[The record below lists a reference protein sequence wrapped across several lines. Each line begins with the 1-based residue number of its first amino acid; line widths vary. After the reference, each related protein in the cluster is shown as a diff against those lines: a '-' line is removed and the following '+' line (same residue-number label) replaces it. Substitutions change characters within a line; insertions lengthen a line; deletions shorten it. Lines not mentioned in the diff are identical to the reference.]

1 MRLSISRKYSVDEL
15 EELFHSVGWELDTPS
30 DVLQSA
36 MLHSSNVV
44 SAYDDNNKLIGIIR
58 SMDDGCWHANID
70 CLVVHKDFQNTGV
83 GTKLVKEMLEVLHN
97 VPTISVSPNES
108 KNFSFYE
115 RFGFKHVEDGGLL
128 QLHR

>member
-1 MRLSISRKYSVDEL
+1 MRLSISRRFSINEL

-30 DVLQSA
+30 NVLQSA

-44 SAYDDNNKLIGIIR
+44 SAYDKNNKLIGIIR

-70 CLVVHKDFQNTGV
+70 CLVVHKDFQHTGV

-97 VPTISVSPNES
+97 VPTISVSPNERR
-108 KNFSFYE
+108 NFSFYE
-115 RFGFKHVEDGGLL
+115 RFGFKYVEDGGLL
-128 QLHR
+128 QLYR